1 MLIGINEFMNTSN
14 LFSIKAW
21 FYFSLFIYI
30 LPYTF
35 FMLKQTHDNF
45 NNQYMK
51 NAYVLGISKSKS
63 LFFIKL
69 PLISKD
75 LLLIF
80 GVSFAVCFYQF
91 LQGIII
97 TKGEELLFNN
107 EVLVLFN
114 GESIN
119 TASSGSLINFIPT
132 SVILFLI
139 WLRYR
144 YVRM

>member
-1 MLIGINEFMNTSN
+1 M
-14 LFSIKAW
+14 FS
-21 FYFSLFIYI
+21 
-30 LPYTF
+30 
-35 FMLKQTHDNF
+35 
-45 NNQYMK
+45 
-51 NAYVLGISKSKS
+51 
-63 LFFIKL
+63 IKL

-91 LQGIII
+91 LQGILV

-119 TASSGSLINFIPT
+119 TASAGSLINFIPT

-139 WLRYR
+139 WLRHR
-144 YVRM
+144 YVKM

>member
-1 MLIGINEFMNTSN
+1 MNSRSAIHFSNWAVNFMKLNGEKLTAIFIDN
-14 LFSIKAW
+14 WFDFSASI
-21 FYFSLFIYI
+21 
-30 LPYTF
+30 
-35 FMLKQTHDNF
+35 HD
-45 NNQYMK
+45 
-51 NAYVLGISKSKS
+51 SKS
-63 LFFIKL
+63 LFSIKL

-80 GVSFAVCFYQF
+80 GVSFSVCFYQF
-91 LQGIII
+91 LQGILL

-119 TASSGSLINFIPT
+119 TASAGSLINFIPT

-144 YVRM
+144 YVKM